1 MAIAIRTRFK
11 QVALVGVLA
20 LLVAA
25 PASAVLI
32 DNGSTMIDTGTGL
45 VWLDLTV
52 TLGESVNTALANNPG
67 YFLATDVQVAEM
79 FLNAG
84 FSDLVAGAQVVDAG
98 PAQDLID
105 FLGCT
110 ASAPVCGG
118 QNAYGRGFA
127 DNTSGESDL
136 ESPSYRISSLPAP
149 KAGDAVLSSLF
160 SNDRNQFVAD
170 RGVFLVIP
178 EPGTALLLGLG
189 LCGLALR
196 RRR

>member
-1 MAIAIRTRFK
+1 
-11 QVALVGVLA
+11 
-20 LLVAA
+20 
-25 PASAVLI
+25 
-32 DNGSTMIDTGTGL
+32 
-45 VWLDLTV
+45 
-52 TLGESVNTALANNPG
+52 
-67 YFLATDVQVAEM
+67 M

-84 FSDLVAGAQVVDAG
+84 FSDLVTGAQVVDAG

-127 DNTSGESDL
+127 DLTTGDL
-136 ESPSYRISSLPAP
+136 VSPSYRIASLPAP
-149 KAGDAVLSSLF
+149 KAGDAVVISLF
-160 SNDRNQFVAD
+160 SSDYNQSVAD